1 MGRGECSIMP
11 DKEWIDLILEAKQLG
26 LTIEEI
32 REFLQTENKEE
43 VLRKAE

>member
-1 MGRGECSIMP
+1 MP